1 MTVEIEPHDGRMRF
15 TLGPIEKVIVGAI
28 GTALSLFLWRS
39 YDSITSKLD
48 AVVVQQAVTNQRLG
62 DLTTQ
67 MTDLPSI
74 KLEVAKHAVLI
85 EQNSQQIQELR
96 QTKGL
101 K

>member
-1 MTVEIEPHDGRMRF
+1 MDAEPVDGRMRF
-15 TLGPIEKVIVGAI
+15 TLGPVEKLIVGAI

-48 AVVVQQAVTNQRLG
+48 AVVVQQAVTNQRLQ

-67 MTDLPSI
+67 MADMPAV

-85 EQNSQQIQELR
+85 EQNAQQIQELR